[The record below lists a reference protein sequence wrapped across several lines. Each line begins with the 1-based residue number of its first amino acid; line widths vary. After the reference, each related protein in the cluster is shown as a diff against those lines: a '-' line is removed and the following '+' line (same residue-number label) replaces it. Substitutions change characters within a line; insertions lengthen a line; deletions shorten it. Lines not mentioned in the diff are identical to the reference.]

1 MCEKFP
7 NIEDMQDTMSTL
19 LRTLLLLLIA
29 GAGLKT
35 VLENAKAEGKSA
47 VFVDVFAIWCKP
59 CHYMEDSV
67 FTDAAVGDYYN
78 RYFASVQLDAE
89 AGEGIEFAAQ
99 HGVKAYPTLLLLDLD
114 GQVIA
119 RREGA
124 LSPVQLVTWAGAA
137 MASQQTEVKGGP
149 RKTRGRHREVY
160 PKFGRSRTNCSPSC
174 TSVILSRNF
183 GRPFSMR

>member
-29 GAGLKT
+29 GAGLSASAQGIEFRPQYLKT

-67 FTDAAVGDYYN
+67 FTDAAVGAYYN

-149 RKTRGRHREVY
+149 RKTRGRR
-160 PKFGRSRTNCSPSC
+160 
-174 TSVILSRNF
+174 
-183 GRPFSMR
+183 